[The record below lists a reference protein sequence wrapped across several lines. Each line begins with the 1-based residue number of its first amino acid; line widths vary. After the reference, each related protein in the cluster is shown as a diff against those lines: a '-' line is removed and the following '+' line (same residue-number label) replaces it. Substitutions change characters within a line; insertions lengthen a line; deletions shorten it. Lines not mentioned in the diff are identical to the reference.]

1 MPCLCFYKKK
11 KMTQH
16 GPETNRSGFFPL
28 GWGKGEVGSHSLL
41 GVDLGCFRQ
50 TYKKMSKV
58 HYDYSPCTTP

>member
-1 MPCLCFYKKK
+1 
-11 KMTQH
+11 MTQH